1 MPLLD
6 LLSKNRVDE
15 SVLLH
20 NRQALELL
28 RDNIQRVHGATA
40 STDVLDLVRLL
51 AIILFLNGL
60 RHRCSSYTS
69 NLSGFRPSFSMLKT
83 LSSPSSR
90 KSGGSTVLVRASELY
105 ALVDAMIEVF
115 FTDWKEAC
123 HGVEAAILEVAN
135 VLENPSVKARE
146 ARIIILGETAIV
158 VCK

>member
-1 MPLLD
+1 
-6 LLSKNRVDE
+6 
-15 SVLLH
+15 
-20 NRQALELL
+20 
-28 RDNIQRVHGATA
+28 
-40 STDVLDLVRLL
+40 
-51 AIILFLNGL
+51 
-60 RHRCSSYTS
+60 
-69 NLSGFRPSFSMLKT
+69 MLKT

-90 KSGGSTVLVRASELY
+90 KSGGSTVLVGASELY